1 MTIIQFK
8 YADLIRRDEEVLKI
22 EEIIEAKRNMLIEKQ
37 KKLRFISKQNIFL
50 DAVKDDYA
58 KYNNYII
65 KQKQD
70 QMKALQV
77 LNYYINDLTRTGNL
91 TKQNIED
98 SKYEQRKIVHEIRS
112 LQKNLDK
119 IISDTNNINHNLKRI
134 S

>member
-8 YADLIRRDEEVLKI
+8 YTDLINKDEQVLKI

-50 DAVKDDYA
+50 DAVKDDYT